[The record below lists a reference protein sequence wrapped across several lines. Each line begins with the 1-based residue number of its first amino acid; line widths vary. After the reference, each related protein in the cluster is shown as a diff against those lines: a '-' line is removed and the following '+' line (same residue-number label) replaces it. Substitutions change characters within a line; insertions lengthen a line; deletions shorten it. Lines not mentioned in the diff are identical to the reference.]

1 MARGIR
7 KTPME
12 KLTEQLNQVQ
22 ESIQQYENC
31 LETLKSQ
38 EKDLL
43 KNIEQERFHE
53 VTSLMKE
60 KDLSIEDLRAW
71 IEDQ

>member
-71 IEDQ
+71 IENQ